1 MKSYQPRLFL
11 TAVVIK
17 EPKMQMNV
25 CIIHCGH
32 YVLRYIYIFI
42 KCIVNKFIKYILQT
56 KFVSLST
63 LQCAVTKAISI
74 FNFGES
80 AFADLSN
87 RNLKFTTV
95 SSESKAIDAKRL
107 SDAKRT
113 RIKRTDNIIKATS
126 AYGAG
131 CAAL

>member
-1 MKSYQPRLFL
+1 MFK
-11 TAVVIK
+11 
-17 EPKMQMNV
+17 
-25 CIIHCGH
+25 G
-32 YVLRYIYIFI
+32 IYIFI

-56 KFVSLST
+56 NFVSLYT

-95 SSESKAIDAKRL
+95 SSDSKAIDAKQL
-107 SDAKRT
+107 SDVKRT
-113 RIKRTDNIIKATS
+113 HIKITDKIIKSTS

>member
-1 MKSYQPRLFL
+1 M
-11 TAVVIK
+11 
-17 EPKMQMNV
+17 
-25 CIIHCGH
+25 
-32 YVLRYIYIFI
+32 
-42 KCIVNKFIKYILQT
+42 
-56 KFVSLST
+56 
-63 LQCAVTKAISI
+63 TKAISI
-74 FNFGES
+74 FNFGEA

-107 SDAKRT
+107 SDAKRI
-113 RIKRTDNIIKATS
+113 RIKRTDKIIKATS